1 MTNKSVLAKHSGIAK
16 KCAFFFRSVWNVYF
30 MSVLMML
37 KLLYI
42 EISLY

>member
-1 MTNKSVLAKHSGIAK
+1 
-16 KCAFFFRSVWNVYF
+16 